1 MSTVYFVVTVATVAA
16 NGWAAYADF
25 TRAGFVLANAAEL
38 ELPLSW
44 LPMLGVLKAAG
55 AAGLIVGL
63 AGVRLIGVHI
73 RAQAYSKI
81 AFPAAFL
88 ALAAVSLGL
97 AVM

>member
-1 MSTVYFVVTVATVAA
+1 
-16 NGWAAYADF
+16 
-25 TRAGFVLANAAEL
+25 
-38 ELPLSW
+38 
-44 LPMLGVLKAAG
+44 
-55 AAGLIVGL
+55 
-63 AGVRLIGVHI
+63 VHI